1 MIKQTITTTTLT
13 TTYSASFFTNI
24 QPELE
29 HCFIDGEYCW
39 QSDYENQIDIANIK
53 GEKISK
59 DIFRI
64 VTSEPKN
71 VTFFVDNFALYFCK
85 VTS

>member
-1 MIKQTITTTTLT
+1 MKQTEKTITTTTLT
-13 TTYSASFFTNI
+13 TTHSSYFFTNI

-53 GEKISK
+53 GE
-59 DIFRI
+59 
-64 VTSEPKN
+64 
-71 VTFFVDNFALYFCK
+71 
-85 VTS
+85 

>member
-1 MIKQTITTTTLT
+1 MIKNTEKTITTTTLT
-13 TTYSASFFTNI
+13 TTHSAYFFTNI

-59 DIFRI
+59 NIFH
-64 VTSEPKN
+64 
-71 VTFFVDNFALYFCK
+71 K
-85 VTS
+85 VFKKIECTLLVY

>member
-1 MIKQTITTTTLT
+1 MIKQTENTITLP
-13 TTYSASFFTNI
+13 TYGASFFTNI

-29 HCFIDGEYCW
+29 HCFTDGEDCW

-59 DIFRI
+59 NIFHK
-64 VTSEPKN
+64 VFKK
-71 VTFFVDNFALYFCK
+71 FVCTLLVY
-85 VTS
+85 

>member
-1 MIKQTITTTTLT
+1 MITQTENTITTTNLT
-13 TTYSASFFTNI
+13 ATYSAPFFTFI

-29 HCFIDGEYCW
+29 HCFMDGDDCW

-59 DIFRI
+59 GIFHK
-64 VTSEPKN
+64 VFKK
-71 VTFFVDNFALYFCK
+71 FVYTMLIY
-85 VTS
+85 